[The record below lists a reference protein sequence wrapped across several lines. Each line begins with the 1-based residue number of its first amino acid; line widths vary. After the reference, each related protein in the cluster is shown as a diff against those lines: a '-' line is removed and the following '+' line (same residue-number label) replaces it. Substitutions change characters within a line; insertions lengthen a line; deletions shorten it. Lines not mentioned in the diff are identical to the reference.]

1 MVKNELTKKIICV
14 IILIAIGCVSFFVAA
29 PWAGDPANYE
39 NTTETLDNLEN
50 KAIIMTGTAAALATA
65 AALVPGD
72 ATTPIANK
80 LADVAGYMVI
90 VYVAIILEKYLLTMT
105 GFAAF
110 KILVPAALLLIA
122 VSILLT
128 GTDGKIKLRKIACK
142 FMVMSMLLWA
152 LIPTSAVVTNII
164 NNTYNVSYDIEVDG
178 ETDAAQS
185 SPAADSLQDSQS
197 GADAS
202 EEADDEGFFKNL
214 WNNIVEKTETVTDEV
229 SSKITEGT
237 VKFQQSLNKMLEGVA
252 VMIVTTCLIPLCV
265 LMLFLWIVKMVAG
278 LDFSVPGFKKLP
290 KASKLNKN
298 TSE

>member
-39 NTTETLDNLEN
+39 KTTETLDNLEN

-128 GTDGKIKLRKIACK
+128 GTDGKIKLRKIA
-142 FMVMSMLLWA
+142 
-152 LIPTSAVVTNII
+152 
-164 NNTYNVSYDIEVDG
+164 
-178 ETDAAQS
+178 
-185 SPAADSLQDSQS
+185 
-197 GADAS
+197 
-202 EEADDEGFFKNL
+202 
-214 WNNIVEKTETVTDEV
+214 
-229 SSKITEGT
+229 
-237 VKFQQSLNKMLEGVA
+237 
-252 VMIVTTCLIPLCV
+252 
-265 LMLFLWIVKMVAG
+265 
-278 LDFSVPGFKKLP
+278 
-290 KASKLNKN
+290 
-298 TSE
+298 